1 MSLKVATLQK
11 HRHTAG
17 GCSSASTLCGRGIHR
32 FGATIP
38 LLKPIAASMIKEAA
52 TGVEFPLVEK
62 LWVGDEMR
70 CMGASNRVK
79 KIAFV
84 GVKLYAI
91 ALSVEAQLA
100 AKELGVRDRGNFF
113 ETDDDY
119 CCALVD
125 GALIKSLE
133 LVLVRNIQGKQ
144 FIDAI
149 DDSLR
154 PRLALSGDLGS
165 LEKLQNFFVNLSLS
179 KGTVIKMAFSQ
190 DSKVDIC
197 VRESRPPTF
206 ENEIPDL
213 CIESPSLSRALLELY
228 LGSESIIPKAKK
240 EWADGAKSLLESE
253 KIRRD
258 TRPGGS
264 G

>member
-1 MSLKVATLQK
+1 MSLTLGNLQK
-11 HRHTAG
+11 QCHTCRGCPSAAPFYG
-17 GCSSASTLCGRGIHR
+17 GRMHR

-38 LLKPIAASMIKEAA
+38 LHKHVAASMIKEAA
-52 TGVEFPLVEK
+52 TGVDFPLVEK
-62 LWVGDEMR
+62 LWYELTLLCYLNQHNTYGDPLWIHRHVSMTCRVGDEMR

-91 ALSVEAQLA
+91 GLSVEAQLA

-125 GALIKSLE
+125 GAFIKSLE
-133 LVLVRNIQGKQ
+133 IVLVRNIQGKQ

-165 LEKLQNFFVNLSLS
+165 LEKLQNFFVKLSLS
-179 KGTVIKMAFSQ
+179 KGTVIKMVFCQ

-206 ENEIPDL
+206 ENVRHIMVA
-213 CIESPSLSRALLELY
+213 SSRILLAL
-228 LGSESIIPKAKK
+228 
-240 EWADGAKSLLESE
+240 
-253 KIRRD
+253 
-258 TRPGGS
+258 
-264 G
+264 